1 MQADSV
7 FCIGIQHATEE
18 AANAKKDYFSLQ
30 LEARVSSV
38 PLHDELIILREMNTM
53 QHCLVKTFMALSSK
67 NNKQKFGMISVV
79 HNIIISHLAQTSR
92 YPLDKCISNDIHTW
106 EDTDHMLIGN
116 YYIVQSDT
124 YLYWPLPFSCKN
136 SNYLS
141 NTEICLVWYLSMR
154 IQYISW
160 NNPVIILNKFG
171 VLGDHLDY
179 INQPRQSAQV
189 LRHHRDH
196 PSTKILKL
204 TSLAFRWDKPNP
216 IIQATPQWYFLK
228 ISNKVFLGKQTN
240 KQRKKKH
247 NKNPPKYNKA
257 K

>member
-7 FCIGIQHATEE
+7 FCTGIQHATEE
-18 AANAKKDYFSLQ
+18 AANAKKDYFTLQ

-92 YPLDKCISNDIHTW
+92 YPLDNCISNDIHTW

-124 YLYWPLPFSCKN
+124 YLY
-136 SNYLS
+136 
-141 NTEICLVWYLSMR
+141 
-154 IQYISW
+154 
-160 NNPVIILNKFG
+160 
-171 VLGDHLDY
+171 
-179 INQPRQSAQV
+179 
-189 LRHHRDH
+189 
-196 PSTKILKL
+196 
-204 TSLAFRWDKPNP
+204 
-216 IIQATPQWYFLK
+216 
-228 ISNKVFLGKQTN
+228 
-240 KQRKKKH
+240 
-247 NKNPPKYNKA
+247 
-257 K
+257 